1 MISRDDRMAREQ
13 AVERLQIHLAS
24 IRNLAGWT
32 TTDLAD
38 RLGVTKQT
46 IWNLENRNTKMT
58 MIQYIAIRS
67 VIDAE
72 IAAHPEKETLKN
84 AVELFLD
91 ADLPEEEQ
99 DRVDDMS
106 GVFSHASSAPEETL
120 EKLFSVMFDDIV
132 TTGTAVMEATKEVVE
147 EVADEI
153 PRWMDNVMKAFNL
166 DDDKA
171 PEAPEAKVEPEAE
184 PDGEDPK
191 GEDDGTE
198 EENK

>member
-1 MISRDDRMAREQ
+1 MISTNDKMAREQ

-67 VIDAE
+67 IIDAE

-120 EKLFSVMFDDIV
+120 EKLFGVMFDDIV
-132 TTGTAVMEATKEVVE
+132 TTSAAVVEATKEFAE

-153 PRWMDNVMKAFNL
+153 PKWMDNLMKAFNPDVDEKEDNPEG
-166 DDDKA
+166 DDNGN
-171 PEAPEAKVEPEAE
+171 E
-184 PDGEDPK
+184 GEEK
-191 GEDDGTE
+191 
-198 EENK
+198 